1 MQTISEIVFA
11 QKYLFASLVACAAI
25 VLIANLM
32 GEDIAILVGN
42 LLYIPTAGAFFVMAI
57 LMLLRFGTSGF
68 HGIAW
73 IAFAG
78 CAISWFAAEILWIV
92 QELYLKIDPFPS
104 MSDLFYLVGYP
115 FLLMFFVAYIQPV
128 KQSMSKQILAVSIL
142 FSVSILAVAMYLTLG
157 NTSDEDLFALVLA
170 TSYPAFDS
178 MIIIPAI
185 LGVTLFFKGK
195 VNFMWTLI
203 CFGTLCIFIADTVF
217 LLEQNNDSYYTG
229 NPMEIPFYWNYILVS
244 FGIYYHY
251 KLFEKAKP
259 QDTKSC

>member
-1 MQTISEIVFA
+1 MRTISEIVFE
-11 QKYLFASLVACAAI
+11 QKYLFASLAVCTAI
-25 VLIANLM
+25 VLTANLM
-32 GEDIAILVGN
+32 GEDAAVLVGN
-42 LLYIPTAGAFFVMAI
+42 LLYIPTAGAFLVMSI
-57 LMLLRFGTSGF
+57 LMLLRFGTSGY

-78 CAISWFAAEILWIV
+78 CAISWFTAEVLWIV

-104 MSDLFYLVGYP
+104 ASDLFYLIGYP

-128 KQSMSKQILAVSIL
+128 KQNMSKKTLTMSIL
-142 FSVSILAVAMYLTLG
+142 FSVSILMLAMYLTFG
-157 NTSDEDLFALVLA
+157 NTSDEDLLALVLA

-178 MIIIPAI
+178 MIIIPALI
-185 LGVTLFFKGK
+185 GVTLFFKGK

-203 CFGTLCIFIADTVF
+203 CFGALSIFIADTVF

-251 KLFEKAKP
+251 KLFER
-259 QDTKSC
+259 TKSQDKKSY